1 MLRCCGQP
9 FVRRAKTASV
19 VNNIAL
25 VNTFIISPFRSKDME
40 SKSIVE
46 IHFSRYSLPY
56 FLISAML
63 NSISHFPAPPQ
74 TDVRGPGNQV
84 GQYNVVLF
92 KCEGRR
98 LARPSGPKRI

>member
-1 MLRCCGQP
+1 MLRCCGKP
-9 FVRRAKTASV
+9 VVRRAKTASV

-63 NSISHFPAPPQ
+63 NSISLAFRLRRKQMFEIQETMSANIMSFFSSVKD
-74 TDVRGPGNQV
+74 DVWHDQ
-84 GQYNVVLF
+84 
-92 KCEGRR
+92 
-98 LARPSGPKRI
+98 A